1 MELSRRD
8 RAALAVGGAAL
19 ALFVLL
25 QFILFPLLDRRQRL
39 EKGIATRERALV
51 EMRQMQERF
60 RKLHRQNSSLGRQLA
75 RRDKGF
81 SLFSFLEKQASATG
95 IKQHIAYMKPSSV
108 QGDGAVRQT
117 TVEMKFKAISLK
129 QLVRFLEQI
138 EAPDKLVA
146 VRRIAIQENKKEA
159 ATLDVILQVIS
170 IDRVEGQGAPQEI
183 SMYRDAG
190 REH

>member
-8 RAALAVGGAAL
+8 HAALAVGAVAL
-19 ALFVLL
+19 LLFVLL
-25 QFILFPLLDRRQRL
+25 QFVLFPLLDRRQRL
-39 EKGIATRERALV
+39 EKGIAVREQALV

-60 RKLHRQNSSLGRQLA
+60 RKLHRQNSSLGRKLA
-75 RRDKGF
+75 RRDRNF
-81 SLFSFLEKQASATG
+81 SLFSFLEQKASATG
-95 IKQHIAYMKPSSV
+95 IKQNIAYMKPSSV

-129 QLVRFLEQI
+129 QLVSFLEQI

-146 VRRIAIQENKKEA
+146 VRRISIQENKKET

-170 IDRVEGQGAPQEI
+170 IDQVAGVGQ
-183 SMYRDAG
+183 
-190 REH
+190 